1 MAQEDFDKGKELGQ
15 KVRLALPPICL
26 FTIIL
31 ILIFDYI
38 QNGSFN
44 SISFGCML
52 ITIGPALR
60 STKYKDNANAMM
72 FSNFALF
79 IGTIVLILSLLW

>member
-1 MAQEDFDKGKELGQ
+1 MAQEDYDKGRELGQ
-15 KVRLALPPICL
+15 KLRSAAPPICL

-38 QNGSFN
+38 QNGSLN

-60 STKYKDNANAMM
+60 STKYKDNTNAIM
-72 FSNFALF
+72 FSNLALF

>member
-44 SISFGCML
+44 
-52 ITIGPALR
+52 R
-60 STKYKDNANAMM
+60 
-72 FSNFALF
+72 FSCE
-79 IGTIVLILSLLW
+79 

>member
-1 MAQEDFDKGKELGQ
+1 MSQEDYNKGRAVGQ
-15 KVRLALPPICL
+15 KVKSALPPICL
-26 FTIIL
+26 FTIML

-38 QNGSFN
+38 QNGNFS

-60 STKYKDNANAMM
+60 STKYKDNAKAQI
-72 FSNFALF
+72 FSNLALI